1 LTAARVAILF
11 NQKDTNMNQRPS
23 VAVLG
28 LGAMGHA
35 FAANLLKNGFDTWG
49 WNRTKARGEDLQ
61 SAGLQLADTPE
72 EAVKQADVV
81 ISMLANAEITQ
92 EVLQKAQAELKQGA
106 VVVQMGTIGVEAT
119 EKLIADFAEQRPDI
133 VFLDAP
139 VSGTKAP
146 AENAQI
152 LILASGDRERAEKV
166 EAVFAAISKGAKWL
180 GKAGAASRMKLVVNA
195 WLISMVQGL
204 AESTQM
210 AEEFGF
216 TPDQFWDVLDGGPL
230 AVPYAKSKLGMI
242 KEGEYEPQMH
252 LTWAVKDARLALA
265 AAEKSHLPGLQQIA
279 GLWQEA
285 VDAGYGEKDLS
296 VIYRYLSDKKQ

>member
-1 LTAARVAILF
+1 
-11 NQKDTNMNQRPS
+11 MNQRPA

-35 FAANLLKNGFDTWG
+35 FAANLLKKDLVVSG
-49 WNRTKARGEDLQ
+49 WNRTKSRGEDLQ
-61 SAGLQLADTPE
+61 QAGLRLADTPQQ
-72 EAVKQADVV
+72 AVEQADVV

-92 EVLQKAQAELKQGA
+92 EVLSKALSSFKQGA
-106 VVVQMGTIGVEAT
+106 ILVQMGTIGVEAT
-119 EKLIADFAEQRPDI
+119 EKLLTTMAKERPDVI
-133 VFLDAP
+133 VLDAP

-152 LILASGDRERAEKV
+152 LVLASGDREKAQAAEP
-166 EAVFAAISKGAKWL
+166 VFAAISKGVKWL
-180 GKAGAASRMKLVVNA
+180 GEAGAASRMKLVVNA

-230 AVPYAKSKLGMI
+230 AAPYAKAKLGMI
-242 KEGEYEPQMH
+242 EEGSYEPQMQ
-252 LTWAVKDARLALA
+252 LTWALKDARLALA
-265 AAEKSHLPGLQQIA
+265 AAKESRLPGLNVTA
-279 GLWQEA
+279 KLWQEA
-285 VDAGYGEKDLS
+285 VDAGYGDKDLS
-296 VIYRYLSDKKQ
+296 VIYRYLQENK